1 MDIKE
6 YQEKSKRTLPTNF
19 TDEELIKNMCLGLGG
34 EIGEVLDIFK
44 KYFYQGHSLDIK
56 NVIDEMGDIMFYMA
70 NLCNIL
76 EIDLEIILD
85 YNYNKLLNRY
95 PNGFDVERSV
105 NRG

>member
-1 MDIKE
+1 
-6 YQEKSKRTLPTNF
+6 
-19 TDEELIKNMCLGLGG
+19 
-34 EIGEVLDIFK
+34 
-44 KYFYQGHSLDIK
+44 
-56 NVIDEMGDIMFYMA
+56 MGDIMFYMA

-76 EIDLEIILD
+76 EIDLETILD